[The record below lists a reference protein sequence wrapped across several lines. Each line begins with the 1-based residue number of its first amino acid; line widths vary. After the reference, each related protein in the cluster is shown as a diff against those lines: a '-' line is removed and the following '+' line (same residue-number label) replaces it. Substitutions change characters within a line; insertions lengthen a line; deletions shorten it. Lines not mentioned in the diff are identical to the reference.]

1 MAPKK
6 RLTQREVHNVVRRYK
21 HHLHKENIPFTMLY
35 LFGSY
40 AKKNT
45 HDWSDVDVAV
55 VGKQFGKN
63 YIKESVRLNT
73 IADRVHPLLEAHPCT
88 PAILDDPYSTFAD
101 EIRTHGKK
109 I

>member
-6 RLTQREVHNVVRRYK
+6 RLTQREAHGIVRRYK
-21 HHLHKENIPFTMLY
+21 QLLQKEHVPFVMLY

-40 AKKNT
+40 AKKNIR
-45 HDWSDVDVAV
+45 DWSDVDVAV

-63 YIKESVRLNT
+63 YIKESVLLNT

-88 PAILDDPYSTFAD
+88 PALLHDSYSTFGS
-101 EIRTHGKK
+101 EILMYGEK